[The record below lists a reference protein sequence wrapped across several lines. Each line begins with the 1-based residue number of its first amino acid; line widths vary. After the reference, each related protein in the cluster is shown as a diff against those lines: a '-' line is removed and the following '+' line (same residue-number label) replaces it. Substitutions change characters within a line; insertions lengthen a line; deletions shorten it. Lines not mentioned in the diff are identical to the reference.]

1 MDLQRSII
9 SPLGSKAKQLSA
21 AARQQL
27 ADIDTDAIRQHVA
40 GSARQFAGSARDAA
54 YAASEAAA
62 PYLQK
67 FASASQHQLH
77 QLGDV
82 LESNARAVAKRWSG
96 KRNVVTRHPIAAAL
110 LVGSLS
116 YLAIRAWKRTRAAA
130 VSAKPSRAPRK
141 SPIKRA
147 AASRANGA
155 GRAKQVHAAR
165 STSIN

>member
-1 MDLQRSII
+1 MDLQRSIL
-9 SPLGSKAKQLSA
+9 SPLGNKAKHLSA

-27 ADIDTDAIRQHVA
+27 ADIDTDAIRERVA

-67 FASASQHQLH
+67 IASASRHQLH
-77 QLGDV
+77 QLGDAM
-82 LESNARAVAKRWSG
+82 ESNARAVAKRWSG
-96 KRNVVTRHPIAAAL
+96 KRNIVTRHPIAATL

-116 YLAIRAWKRTRAAA
+116 YLAIRAWRRARAAA
-130 VSAKPSRAPRK
+130 AGAKPSRAPRK
-141 SPIKRA
+141 SATKRTP
-147 AASRANGA
+147 ASRANGA
-155 GRAKQVHAAR
+155 NRAKQVHATR